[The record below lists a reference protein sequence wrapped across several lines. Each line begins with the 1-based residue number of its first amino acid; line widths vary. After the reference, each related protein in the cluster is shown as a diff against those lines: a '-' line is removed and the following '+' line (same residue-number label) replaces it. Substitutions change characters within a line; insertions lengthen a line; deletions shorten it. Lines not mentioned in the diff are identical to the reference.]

1 MSNQHDKDKSI
12 NMVKLPDTV
21 KEAIAKQD
29 VFPVATSDAQGM
41 PNVIYI
47 KYLKVMDDNTVLIA
61 DNYFHKTRNNI
72 RMNPK
77 LSFVVLDK
85 DHGSFQIKGTA
96 KRSIDGPMYGEVQEW
111 VPGKL
116 PREAAVVL
124 SVEQVYNGAKQL
136 A

>member
-47 KYLKVMDDNTVLIA
+47 KYLKVMDDNTPWL
-61 DNYFHKTRNNI
+61 
-72 RMNPK
+72 
-77 LSFVVLDK
+77 LSDQRHRQTV
-85 DHGSFQIKGTA
+85 H
-96 KRSIDGPMYGEVQEW
+96 
-111 VPGKL
+111 
-116 PREAAVVL
+116 
-124 SVEQVYNGAKQL
+124 
-136 A
+136 